1 MKPLY
6 VAIATLAA
14 TPALADPFTV
24 QPDLIIS
31 ARQTSFYLSAG
42 VFGGF
47 KGAVASGADV
57 KPLAD
62 GAGALAEWAG
72 LLTSLFPPGTDKGH
86 DTKALPK
93 IWTDTAGFQKAAD
106 NFATAAKSLV
116 TAAKAGDKA
125 AFAAAFKQTGKAC
138 GACHKAYRA
147 KEE

>member
-1 MKPLY
+1 ML
-6 VAIATLAA
+6 VAVALLAA
-14 TPALADPFTV
+14 SPALADPITV
-24 QPDLIIS
+24 PSDLIIS
-31 ARQTSFYLSAG
+31 ARQTSFFLSAG

-47 KGAVASGADV
+47 KGAIASGADV

-72 LLTSLFPPGTDKGH
+72 LLPSLFPPGTDKGH

-106 NFATAAKSLV
+106 NYATAAKSLEA
-116 TAAKAGDKA
+116 AAKAGDKA

-138 GACHKAYRA
+138 GACHKAYRE
-147 KEE
+147 KEK